1 MLRQRKLP
9 VPDGLEIGAE
19 GIFIG
24 DPEGEKIVPRR
35 KGVET
40 QGNVWK
46 KITFVFAFISGFSL
60 LFIAELKHNWSSPVL
75 CYVFSF
81 QSFSILSCF
90 FVKSMYLK

>member
-46 KITFVFAFISGFSL
+46 KIAFVLAFISGYYL
-60 LFIAELKHNWSSPVL
+60 LFIAELKHKHKRSLRLHSTANAAMIV
-75 CYVFSF
+75 
-81 QSFSILSCF
+81 
-90 FVKSMYLK
+90 